1 MKIGRTV
8 RAVVAVGLV
17 GAFVGCGQRG
27 SGDPSAGSETKSY
40 ASAEWLPEEQD
51 PDGTT
56 IVVGNP
62 DAPSTVHV
70 YEDPRCP
77 VVEEYERTGA
87 EAVRELL
94 LTGEVKA
101 QYTFASFKDDRLG
114 GDGSKRAV
122 NALRAALEK
131 DKFVEYHSVLFANQP
146 AVESS
151 GGFTTARLLKL
162 AEEVPGLRDEAFDRA
177 VRTMKYSS
185 FVTASEEAYEQAG
198 AGTPHGRRQL
208 LPHHR
213 RRPVR
218 LPLRRERVPRPPDRP
233 PRTPRHLGLPLP
245 PSQEGDRGRDR
256 RVMTAMNAMEL
267 EIGLYDWSRLPCRSC
282 ESAAHVPGEL
292 LRMARARTPGEAEP
306 RDIEFHVLQESW
318 ATPTVVP
325 VARVLMAGL
334 ADPRVAPVARH
345 QFLDLLSS
353 FVVVDDDDLAEACKD
368 AARAGIWSLYE
379 EVLSGRAPGTALLA
393 YWVLYEV
400 ETVPARLEGLLG
412 MARHLLPENLH
423 MD

>member
-40 ASAEWLPEEQD
+40 ASAERLPEE
-51 PDGTT
+51 PASDGTT

-131 DKFVEYHSVLFANQP
+131 DKFVEYHTVLFANQP

-198 AGTPHGRRQL
+198 AGTPTVVVNYYHTIEGGLYGFLFDASAFHGL
-208 LPHHR
+208 LTDLHEHPDTWDSLY
-213 RRPVR
+213 
-218 LPLRRERVPRPPDRP
+218 LPLKKV
-233 PRTPRHLGLPLP
+233 
-245 PSQEGDRGRDR
+245 
-256 RVMTAMNAMEL
+256 A
-267 EIGLYDWSRLPCRSC
+267 
-282 ESAAHVPGEL
+282 
-292 LRMARARTPGEAEP
+292 EAE
-306 RDIEFHVLQESW
+306 IAES
-318 ATPTVVP
+318 
-325 VARVLMAGL
+325 
-334 ADPRVAPVARH
+334 
-345 QFLDLLSS
+345 
-353 FVVVDDDDLAEACKD
+353 
-368 AARAGIWSLYE
+368 
-379 EVLSGRAPGTALLA
+379 
-393 YWVLYEV
+393 
-400 ETVPARLEGLLG
+400 
-412 MARHLLPENLH
+412 
-423 MD
+423 